1 MSDDTKQALDNFGV
15 WVKTPPQTVDSEA
28 AGAKDTAQGFPDHAS
43 LDTSTA
49 QDGAVDTEDFGNGD
63 TTLSLSELSAIA
75 ESHMITEDGNTDNG
89 DGTEEVSLD
98 EFIDGGV
105 FEGDAAVA
113 NDLPQQTF
121 AAESGEHT
129 SHSDSSSSAL
139 PASDITA
146 GEPVSSDDDGPL
158 NIDLSFDDTPAE
170 SASVDNN
177 DGMEHV
183 DLSEFGLDESGN
195 ETPAPATTPVG
206 DSEDVTAEFAELF
219 EDMRKES
226 ENAEPEPTQTADANS
241 MEEIDL
247 REFGFD
253 SGEETES
260 AETVDEE
267 EFSVSLGSG
276 DEPLPTLTVTADDD
290 ERIPSAPS
298 DETEAVETS
307 TATEEAFSPPQTDHA
322 ENGTSTATTD
332 ILQQIMGELR
342 SLKDEIAGLKNDV
355 EQMRSRA
362 AITESGV
369 QEETVPTVDNVLAE
383 ADTSTA
389 DGEIPAFTEGEDESQ
404 DATNAADAGGFFGGD
419 DVDETIALSLDE
431 LGNIL
436 NTADFTEEEASES
449 APADDEVSIFGDI
462 DDNVPEQD
470 YGQATSLQMDFSENE
485 LEEPEITAFEND
497 VEDADTGEALP
508 EEIPVPKVDDVIV
521 ESEQTDFIDN
531 SDAADDALTEDKLSY
546 LAEEPTDGEV
556 MPPLPEETQELDT
569 SVFDTDTAADDAP
582 AAETETTD
590 AASEQD
596 EAEPSIEPVP
606 VTEDIGTIEVELPEA
621 EAFTTDAPIT
631 DTASTAELST
641 VTDNTAEPAE
651 PPAVDATT
659 TTAETETPTID
670 ATDAVTIAESPIDV
684 DAAAETPLADE
695 DSAVTTEASTADA
708 TDAATTI
715 AESPAVDID
724 ATIAETPL
732 TDEDTAETETPAI
745 DATDA
750 VTIAESP
757 AIDVDAAAETPLADE
772 DSAVSTEASTADAT
786 NAATIAES
794 PAVDVDAPTTET
806 PLTDE
811 DTTETEAQVAAPI
824 AATSLEST
832 QEAEPA
838 VDGIPGDLRQ
848 EIKSVLSYM
857 DQLLENLP
865 EEKIAEF
872 AQSDQFTTYKKLFKE
887 LGLA

>member
-43 LDTSTA
+43 LDTSAA
-49 QDGAVDTEDFGNGD
+49 QDGAIDTEDFGNGD

-113 NDLPQQTF
+113 NDLPQQTL

-362 AITESGV
+362 ATTESGA

-404 DATNAADAGGFFGGD
+404 DTTSAADAGGFFGGD

-449 APADDEVSIFGDI
+449 APADDGVSIFGDI

-485 LEEPEITAFEND
+485 LEEPEITAFETD
-497 VEDADTGEALP
+497 AEDAEIGETLP

-569 SVFDTDTAADDAP
+569 SVFDTAAAADDAP

-621 EAFTTDAPIT
+621 EAFTTDAPLT
-631 DTASTAELST
+631 DTAPTAELST
-641 VTDNTAEPAE
+641 VTDNTTEPAE

-659 TTAETETPTID
+659 TTAESPLTDEDTAKTETPAID
-670 ATDAVTIAESPIDV
+670 ATDAATIAESPAIDV
-684 DAAAETPLADE
+684 DAATEMPLADE

-708 TDAATTI
+708 TG
-715 AESPAVDID
+715 
-724 ATIAETPL
+724 
-732 TDEDTAETETPAI
+732 
-745 DATDA
+745 A

-757 AIDVDAAAETPLADE
+757 TIDVDAAAETPLADE

-786 NAATIAES
+786 DAATIAES
-794 PAVDVDAPTTET
+794 PAVDVDATIAET

-811 DTTETEAQVAAPI
+811 DTTKTEAQIAAPI
-824 AATSLEST
+824 AATSAEST